1 MKPMCWMDC
10 APREAITFLQLKTK
24 TEALAEGLLK
34 LGLKPG
40 DFVLISGISCINWI
54 ITDLACATIGI
65 HTIRCRMSVLTKEG
79 LLSITNH
86 NNVKAIFYHPGE
98 NGEFEKHL
106 LTCNP
111 DAFSN
116 SADQNI
122 LCPEIP
128 RLKNVI
134 SLVSSEVASCVNHL
148 FINDQQADKV
158 KALKTKVQCDDLL
171 TVFITS
177 GSTGVPK
184 AIPYSHFMVIN
195 GLRHTRCFKEEC
207 KEDDKFLTIDHC
219 LGLVHLF
226 IYLCCLE

>member
-1 MKPMCWMDC
+1 MASYWHTPDPLPLEWLTVPQLIDELADKKPDDEAYVVRMDC

-65 HTIRCRMSVLTKEG
+65 RTIRCRISVLTKEG

-106 LTCNP
+106 LTCIP

-116 SADQNI
+116 SADQEI
-122 LCPEIP
+122 LCQEIP
-128 RLKNVI
+128 HLKNVI
-134 SLVSSEVASCVNHL
+134 CN
-148 FINDQQADKV
+148 FI
-158 KALKTKVQCDDLL
+158 
-171 TVFITS
+171 
-177 GSTGVPK
+177 
-184 AIPYSHFMVIN
+184 HVIM
-195 GLRHTRCFKEEC
+195 
-207 KEDDKFLTIDHC
+207 I
-219 LGLVHLF
+219 
-226 IYLCCLE
+226 